1 MAAIAMFKPIRFIRE
16 EYVQAYRGLPGAAW
30 ILFAVNLV
38 NSSGSMVFFF
48 LSLYLTRKLGLG
60 TAQAGQAISVYGAG
74 SLAGA
79 FLGGWVADRIGPIGV
94 QKACLCVCGILL
106 LALGQI
112 SSISGILPLLFSLAL
127 FSGMLF
133 PANSTSMSKICPPEL
148 QVKGFALNRLA
159 ANLGATIGPAVGGF
173 LALRDYRLL
182 FWVDGLTSLLAAVLF
197 LVLWKG
203 PGLKTAN
210 RGAAVMREAHPDRE
224 GGQTGSPW
232 RDGPF
237 LLLMLIFLLWYSI
250 FLQIVTTFPLYI
262 RGIYGLAENR
272 IGQLFAVNT
281 LMIVALEM
289 ILMEKIRKYPLT
301 RMLNLSFVLLGIG
314 FGLLPFGRGFLYAA
328 FTVAIWTVGE
338 MLCMPLATA
347 LVARRADD
355 RVRGRYMGFL
365 SFVFSLA
372 FIIAPA
378 GGTAIYSRYG
388 GDAVWFVSAI
398 LGFLLAAGF
407 SALRPLLQR
416 SGHAADSA
424 DVTGVGEPGA

>member
-1 MAAIAMFKPIRFIRE
+1 MLRPIRFIKE

-79 FLGGWVADRIGPIGV
+79 FLGGWVADRIGPIAV
-94 QKACLCVCGILL
+94 QKACLCVCGLLL

-112 SSISGILPLLFSLAL
+112 SSIFGILPLLFSLAL

-133 PANSTSMSKICPPEL
+133 PANNTSMSKICPAGL

-159 ANLGATIGPAVGGF
+159 GNLGATIGPTVGGF
-173 LALRDYRLL
+173 LALRNYRLL

-197 LVLWKG
+197 MMLWKG
-203 PGLKTAN
+203 PSLKPEN
-210 RGAAVMREAHPDRE
+210 RGAAEVRETPRDKGIGKPH
-224 GGQTGSPW
+224 SPW
-232 RDGPF
+232 SDGPF

-250 FLQIVTTFPLYI
+250 FLQIVTTFPLYM
-262 RGIYGLAENR
+262 RGVYSLAENR

-281 LMIVALEM
+281 VMIVALEM
-289 ILMEKIRKYPLT
+289 ILMEKIRKYPMT
-301 RMLNLSFVLLGIG
+301 RMLNLSFILLGTG
-314 FGLLPFGRGFLYAA
+314 FGLLPFGRGFGYAA

-347 LVARRADD
+347 LVAQRADEA
-355 RVRGRYMGFL
+355 VRGRYMGFL

-372 FIIAPA
+372 FIVAPA
-378 GGTAIYSRYG
+378 GGTAIYSRFG
-388 GDAVWFVSAI
+388 GDTVWFLSAI

-407 SALRPLLQR
+407 SVLRPVLQR
-416 SGHAADSA
+416 PDS
-424 DVTGVGEPGA
+424 TGGSPNVVNFVENNNR